1 MALFPYTLLEKK
13 KEKQADSRPPQ
24 ISTWNNYKISVYKSS
39 QSYFM
44 QTFHPMCLFLKTVS
58 KVPSFKELFSSVQSL
73 SHVQLFVTPWTA
85 ACQASQS
92 IISSQGLSKLMSIQ
106 SELSRRHTS
115 RPSKRS
121 RLNSTKS
128 CRTQLL
134 PGSPTKMV
142 IEQHVLRNIKSC
154 HARWIPSPLKQ
165 LSCSLLRPTPPT
177 RSRFPKHK
185 EIQRWPCCY
194 SHQSHLQSSISY
206 RPHLQSSEEKE
217 PQLPQRRVFFVC
229 LVFKS
234 RTLQFSLSTEQKV

>member
-1 MALFPYTLLEKK
+1 M
-13 KEKQADSRPPQ
+13 S
-24 ISTWNNYKISVYKSS
+24 
-39 QSYFM
+39 
-44 QTFHPMCLFLKTVS
+44 LFLKTVS
-58 KVPSFKELFSSVQSL
+58 KVPRKELFSSVQLL

-85 ACQASQS
+85 ACQASLS
-92 IISSQGLSKLMSIQ
+92 IISSQGLRKLMSIQ

-128 CRTQLL
+128 YRTQLL

-142 IEQHVLRNIKSC
+142 IEHHVLRNIKSC

-177 RSRFPKHK
+177 RNRFPKHK
-185 EIQRWPCCY
+185 EIQRWPVFN
-194 SHQSHLQSSISY
+194 LLPISS
-206 RPHLQSSEEKE
+206 PVFEGEGTAVAPKKG
-217 PQLPQRRVFFVC
+217 FFVC
-229 LVFKS
+229 FVFKS